1 MSIRKRVST
10 YVLFAILSSLFMMLL
25 AAQPAHAA
33 SAVSGPVAPTWYF
46 AEGRV
51 GSGFRTFFTV
61 GNPNNTSCAVKIEY
75 DYVIDGASSGNVKTV
90 NFTIPANT
98 RHTQNANGDV
108 PGPST
113 LSAIVSVDTGATPTC
128 SGVVAERP
136 MYFNN
141 FHSTSSGTEV
151 MGATDA
157 GLHQVFYLA
166 DVPTHSAGESFIA
179 ILNPGDVTANISVV
193 YYAGGSQVGNIASA
207 TVQPHSRG
215 TVQPNSDINLPSHV
229 MAVVTSDRNVLVERP
244 TYYVNEYGVSG
255 AADVTGVAAL
265 SDTWL
270 FAEGN
275 TASGKQENLS
285 IANFGETDSTV
296 TVTLKSL
303 SGATKDF
310 SVSVPTHSLTIWNV
324 NANNNYSGATSEVAA
339 SVHANSN
346 MVAVQRQMY
355 TTYAGQN
362 GSQGWSAQGVTDTVG
377 ATSPHTSYSF
387 AEGFTSIGFNE
398 YLLLQNPSD
407 GTETINITLVNML
420 GHSYTATVNVA
431 GQSRDTINITQMVSD
446 HLVNAGESSSAY
458 AVSMS
463 VQSDSQFVAERTM
476 EWNAFG
482 TQGANSVVGYA
493 G

>member
-1 MSIRKRVST
+1 MLSLRKHVGL
-10 YVLFAILSSLFMMLL
+10 YVLFAILLSLFVGLL
-25 AAQPAHAA
+25 AVQPVHAA
-33 SAVSGPVAPTWYF
+33 PAVSGPVAKVWHF

-61 GNPNNTSCAVKIEY
+61 ANPSSTVCAVKIEY
-75 DYVIDGASSGNVKTV
+75 DYVMDGNTSGNVKTV
-90 NFTIPANT
+90 TFTVPANT

-113 LSAIVSVDTGATPTC
+113 LSAIVSVDSGATPTC

-136 MYFNN
+136 MYANN
-141 FHSTSSGTEV
+141 FHSVNSGTNV
-151 MGATDA
+151 LGATT
-157 GLHQVFYLA
+157 LNTTWYFA
-166 DVPTHSAGESFIA
+166 DVPTHTAGTSFLA
-179 ILNPGDVTANISVV
+179 VLNPGDVSANVTAR
-193 YYAGGSQVGNIASA
+193 YYAGGVQVGGDETL
-207 TVQPHSRG
+207 TVGPHARG
-215 TVQPNSDINLPSHV
+215 TFQPNNNVNLPAHV
-229 MAVVTSDRNVLVERP
+229 SAVLTSDRNILVERP
-244 TYYVNEYGVSG
+244 AYFVNEYGVSG
-255 AADVTGVAAL
+255 SANVTGISTLAG
-265 SDTWL
+265 DWY

-285 IANFGETDSTV
+285 IANFGDADTTV
-296 TVTLKSL
+296 VVTLKSL
-303 SGATKDF
+303 TG
-310 SVSVPTHSLTIWNV
+310 VPHQYPVLVKAHDLTIWNV

-339 SVHANSN
+339 TVHNDTATI
-346 MVAVQRQMY
+346 AVQRQMY

-362 GSQGWSAQGVTDTVG
+362 GSQGWQAQGVTDTVG
-377 ATSPHTSYSF
+377 ATSPHTAYSF
-387 AEGFTSIGFNE
+387 AEGFTSVNFNE

-420 GHSYTATVNVA
+420 GHSYTATVNVP
-431 GQSRDTINITQMVSD
+431 GQSRDTINITQMVAE
-446 HLVNAGESSSAY
+446 HLAATGEGSSAY